1 LPGQKK
7 ALAIWVVGLV
17 SVAACPGFAVAGER
31 PSASFELTPANPR
44 AGDQIRLTSSSC
56 DPDGRLWSQDWDLD
70 GDGFYG
76 DATGATA
83 SVSFA
88 APGTHVVRLQVTSA
102 SGEESTRQRTVIVDA
117 ADAPPRPEPAPLLS
131 PFPVVTL
138 GGRLE
143 PARTWVSLFTV
154 RAPLCA
160 TVSVTCRGRT
170 CPIDTVTKHVGR
182 RGLRLRDVQRRFGA
196 GDRLTVAVSKG
207 ALVGK
212 LTEFRFRNRRPPLR
226 TDSCLMP
233 GAARGAPCPSD

>member
-1 LPGQKK
+1 MRDRS
-7 ALAIWVVGLV
+7 IWVAVLLA
-17 SVAACPGFAVAGER
+17 VAAFLPPSAIAAQR
-31 PSASFELTPANPR
+31 PSASFDVTPANPR
-44 AGDQIRLTSSSC
+44 AGDQIQLTSSSC

-83 SVSFA
+83 SISFA
-88 APGTHVVRLQVTSA
+88 APGAHVVGLQVTSA
-102 SGEESTRQRTVIVDA
+102 SGEMSTQQRTVIVDA
-117 ADAPPRPEPAPLLS
+117 AGAPARPEPAPLIS

-143 PARTWVSLFTV
+143 PARTRVNLFTV

-160 TVSVTCRGRT
+160 TVSVTCRGRA
-170 CPIDTVTKHVGR
+170 CPIGSVTTHVGR
-182 RGLRLRDVQRRFGA
+182 GALRLREVQRRFRA

-212 LTEFRFRNRRPPLR
+212 VTEFRFRKHRPPLR
-226 TDSCLMP
+226 TDRCLLP
-233 GAARGAPCPSD
+233 GAATGAPCPSG